1 MAVNREAKTM
11 EKCYRK
17 GSRDSWFT
25 DKDVSIALIHTHTH
39 IHYTKRM
46 ETTVKKKPKV
56 IAQKKPN
63 WWNRT
68 VDVNVF
74 VCISFLCTTAL
85 SRLDKA
91 VEIRWRR
98 EAKAKRRKVGSMKNC
113 YRTLPSTRVKS
124 VKGFLCADIFR
135 ERKNVWR
142 INRS

>member
-39 IHYTKRM
+39 TLHEENGNDGK
-46 ETTVKKKPKV
+46 EK
-56 IAQKKPN
+56 AQSHCAKKPN

-124 VKGFLCADIFR
+124 VKGFLCADILR